1 MRKESIKHSL
11 VVVFSLSL
19 IGACAPKSDTF
30 DRESGDLATKTYT
43 SAWTHTDGTSGI
55 VLAERLV
62 SQTTWVR
69 QADGSW
75 KNVSDLN
82 AVYPVTE

>member
-1 MRKESIKHSL
+1 MKHSP

-19 IGACAPKSDTF
+19 TGACTQKFDTV
-30 DRESGDLATKTYT
+30 DRESGDLATKIYT
-43 SAWTHTDGTSGI
+43 SAWTHTDGTRGI

-82 AVYPVTE
+82 AVYPVAE